1 MRIFW
6 VFFQALKFLTGRS
19 DLGASEIVES
29 VNWVEI
35 VEFAEFAEIVENCGI
50 VEKLATECSSQHL
63 RVAGRVE
70 CAGAFCFSEANK
82 KFHRATFFITCH
94 MLEQN

>member
-1 MRIFW
+1 M
-6 VFFQALKFLTGRS
+6 FFQALKFLTGCS
-19 DLGASEIVES
+19 GVGASEIVES
-29 VNWVEI
+29 VNCVEI

-50 VEKLATECSSQHL
+50 VEKLATKCSSQHL

-82 KFHRATFFITCH
+82 NFHRGTFLITCH
-94 MLEQN
+94 MFEQN